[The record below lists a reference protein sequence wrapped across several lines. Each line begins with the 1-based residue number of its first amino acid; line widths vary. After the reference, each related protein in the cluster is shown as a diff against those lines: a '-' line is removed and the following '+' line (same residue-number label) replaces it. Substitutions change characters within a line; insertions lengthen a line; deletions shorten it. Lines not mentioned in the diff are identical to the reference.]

1 MEGRSIAII
10 GAGISGLSAGC
21 YGQMNGYRT
30 RIFEMD
36 AKPGGLCCSWE
47 RKGYT
52 INGCIHWFMGA
63 GPRASH
69 YRVWEELG
77 AVQGREMVYYEVT
90 SRYEASDGTVFHFY
104 TDIDRL
110 EQHMKELAPE
120 DGRVIEDFAKGLRGL
135 VNFNMPIDK
144 APELCG
150 PADGIKMMFKML
162 PYMPTMRRW
171 GKVSTRD
178 FGQRFT
184 SPLFRTFFSSW
195 GPPAEPGAAAGS
207 FPMLFMM
214 MSISSMHRK
223 STGYPV
229 GGSLELSRA
238 VEQRYLNLGG
248 EVSYKSRVR
257 KVLVEDGRA
266 VGVRLEDGSEHRA
279 DYVISAADGHTT
291 IFDMLEGK
299 YVDDKIRGY
308 YDELP
313 RFPALVHVAL
323 GVARTFD
330 ELPHSAFG
338 IGFPLDKPVTIAG
351 NEMGRLNVGGIYN
364 FDPTLAPAG
373 KTVVK
378 VWFPTVYGYW
388 EKLRRDPARY
398 QAEKEKIADTIVEL
412 LDKRF
417 PGLASQVEM
426 RDVATPMT
434 YERYTGSWR
443 GSFEGWLPSAKT
455 FGMRMSKTLPGLGGF
470 YMTGQWVEPGGT
482 IAFVAVSGRNVIQL
496 ICKQDKKRFVA
507 TTP

>member
-1 MEGRSIAII
+1 
-10 GAGISGLSAGC
+10 
-21 YGQMNGYRT
+21 
-30 RIFEMD
+30 
-36 AKPGGLCCSWE
+36 
-47 RKGYT
+47 
-52 INGCIHWFMGA
+52 
-63 GPRASH
+63 
-69 YRVWEELG
+69 
-77 AVQGREMVYYEVT
+77 
-90 SRYEASDGTVFHFY
+90 
-104 TDIDRL
+104 
-110 EQHMKELAPE
+110 
-120 DGRVIEDFAKGLRGL
+120 
-135 VNFNMPIDK
+135 
-144 APELCG
+144 
-150 PADGIKMMFKML
+150 
-162 PYMPTMRRW
+162 
-171 GKVSTRD
+171 
-178 FGQRFT
+178 
-184 SPLFRTFFSSW
+184 
-195 GPPAEPGAAAGS
+195 
-207 FPMLFMM
+207 MLFMM